1 MSFETFT
8 ATKIQKFLSSQVLL
22 CPFAVCLPY
31 PRCPA
36 TTDLLPATTIFVFHS
51 CCHNFCFLF
60 LEFHMIRPIKCVVF
74 CIWLLCLSIMLWKFI
89 CVFPVSVV
97 LIQEKHWVVFHRIET
112 SKFNYLFTSR
122 WKLGLFFIVL
132 SKNTSTDFFFILIF
146 MCDRDRVR

>member
-97 LIQEKHWVVFHRIET
+97 LTAEQCSIGQKHPNSIIY
-112 SKFNYLFTSR
+112 SPADGNLGYSLLFYR
-122 WKLGLFFIVL
+122 KILPQIFF
-132 SKNTSTDFFFILIF
+132 SF
-146 MCDRDRVR
+146 